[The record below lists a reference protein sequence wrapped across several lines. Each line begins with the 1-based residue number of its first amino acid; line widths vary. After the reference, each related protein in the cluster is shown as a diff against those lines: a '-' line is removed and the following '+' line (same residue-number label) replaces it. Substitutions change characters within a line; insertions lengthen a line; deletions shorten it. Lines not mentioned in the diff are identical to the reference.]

1 VTITVAHIPT
11 QYVAQAWPMIEKYIV
26 EAQQYGGD
34 DYTIDQVKVYL
45 STGQW
50 ILLAALDEQ
59 KQFHGAATVSFLNYP
74 NYRAAFITFIGGK
87 LVSNKDTF
95 AQMSTILKELGATRI
110 QGAARES
117 IARLWRRFGFEER
130 YRIVET
136 KL

>member
-1 VTITVAHIPT
+1 MALEVKHIPV
-11 QYVAQAWPMIEKYIV
+11 QYVAQAWPMVEKYI
-26 EAQQYGGD
+26 ADALQYGGD

-50 ILLAALDEQ
+50 VLLAALDEEN
-59 KQFHGAATVSFLNYP
+59 KFHGAATVTFINYP
-74 NYRAAFITFIGGK
+74 NDRMAFITFIGGK

-95 AQMSTILKELGATRI
+95 AQMGTILKGFGATKI